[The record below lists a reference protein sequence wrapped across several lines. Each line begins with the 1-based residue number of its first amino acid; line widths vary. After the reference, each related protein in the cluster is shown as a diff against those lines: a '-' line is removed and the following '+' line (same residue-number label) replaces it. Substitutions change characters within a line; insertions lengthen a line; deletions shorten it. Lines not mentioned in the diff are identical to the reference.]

1 MGRRTQL
8 ICIWIFICQ
17 QTNRKDIAG
26 QSAKLDTWERLKK
39 TAPRWCCL
47 QPALK
52 ANPVAKFKVELPA
65 LQRWGRSEERGD
77 QRKGELHW
85 ARQMF
90 ERPQDD
96 ESQPEQWAVQGG
108 VRLQLADWL
117 STSLANTTEILY
129 SNPPPNLPDLG
140 PHVVELDQ
148 YQNVPYSHSDFSDVY
163 FSFAKWCSRSW
174 KEPVPF
180 NFDWIALNLV
190 MILTIWPLPHP
201 LLNEEHMFYFVLD
214 FGDHFCNFFLLPL
227 IYGLMRNT
235 FILIMQMSSAKHNT
249 NIDFFFLDN

>member
-1 MGRRTQL
+1 
-8 ICIWIFICQ
+8 
-17 QTNRKDIAG
+17 
-26 QSAKLDTWERLKK
+26 
-39 TAPRWCCL
+39 
-47 QPALK
+47 
-52 ANPVAKFKVELPA
+52 
-65 LQRWGRSEERGD
+65 
-77 QRKGELHW
+77 
-85 ARQMF
+85 MF

-117 STSLANTTEILY
+117 ATSLANTTEILY
-129 SNPPPNLPDLG
+129 SNLPPNPPDLG

-180 NFDWIALNLV
+180 NFDWIALNPV

-249 NIDFFFLDN
+249 NIDFFFLDKLTCSAEDSMSCQMTDLQFFMWNSQTLQIILHQPGSFYTTTGCDGCDRYELSYKWIKFEPYVWTRLTCDSFISKF

>member
-117 STSLANTTEILY
+117 ATSLANTTEILY
-129 SNPPPNLPDLG
+129 SIFVIFFSCLWFTAWCAT
-140 PHVVELDQ
+140 
-148 YQNVPYSHSDFSDVY
+148 HSSSSCKCPLQSTTQTLI
-163 FSFAKWCSRSW
+163 FSFL
-174 KEPVPF
+174 
-180 NFDWIALNLV
+180 IINL
-190 MILTIWPLPHP
+190 
-201 LLNEEHMFYFVLD
+201 
-214 FGDHFCNFFLLPL
+214 
-227 IYGLMRNT
+227 
-235 FILIMQMSSAKHNT
+235 T
-249 NIDFFFLDN
+249 N